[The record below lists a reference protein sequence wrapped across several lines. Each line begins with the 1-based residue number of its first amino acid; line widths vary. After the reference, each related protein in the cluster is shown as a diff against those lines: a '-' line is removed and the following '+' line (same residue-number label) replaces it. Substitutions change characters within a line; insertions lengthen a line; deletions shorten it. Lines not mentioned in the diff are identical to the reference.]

1 MQAIFDSH
9 SKVAKS
15 YAFSGDAGCLKKD
28 VNFTLWGDCLKI
40 RHTVVNSWITSSFFM
55 HSFQLEIFRIMVLFL
70 FDTLK
75 SL

>member
-28 VNFTLWGDCLKI
+28 LDFALWDDCLKI
-40 RHTVVNSWITSSFFM
+40 RHTVVNSWLTSSFFM
-55 HSFQLEIFRIMVLFL
+55 HSFQLEIFRITVLIL
-70 FDTLK
+70 FDMLK